1 MVEAS
6 KETLQPAEA
15 PSIASA
21 AAAPKTAVP
30 AKPGMPAGATPAAAP
45 ATTGATISID
55 DFARLDLRVAR
66 IVEAEAVPEADKLL
80 RLKLDLGD
88 GTRQVFAGIKSSYDP
103 AQLVGRLTV
112 MVANLAPRKMRFGL
126 SEGMILAASD
136 ERGGPFLLA
145 LDAGAEPGMKVK

>member
-1 MVEAS
+1 
-6 KETLQPAEA
+6 
-15 PSIASA
+15 
-21 AAAPKTAVP
+21 
-30 AKPGMPAGATPAAAP
+30 
-45 ATTGATISID
+45 
-55 DFARLDLRVAR
+55 VAR

-88 GTRQVFAGIKSSYDP
+88 GTRQVFAGIKSNYDP

-112 MVANLAPRKMRFGL
+112 MVANLQPRKMRFGL